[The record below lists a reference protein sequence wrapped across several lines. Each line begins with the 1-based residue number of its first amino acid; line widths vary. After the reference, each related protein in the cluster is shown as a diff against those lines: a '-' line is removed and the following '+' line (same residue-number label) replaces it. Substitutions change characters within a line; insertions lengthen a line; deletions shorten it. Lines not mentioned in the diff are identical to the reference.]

1 MTRHPPHPSDTKENA
16 MRWNI
21 EVQYRAEVEPS
32 QLELLAKGAGVVMAH
47 HNSAERALRLRTVVT
62 VSSPK
67 EATDLAWRFATAA
80 ETLMEAVG
88 VAGELQRFSV
98 ESEAAAPLRWAAGAA
113 EAADLLGVST
123 ARLRQIEQSDP
134 AFPRPVAE
142 LAGGRVYRADEVESY
157 RRGRVLS
164 KGGRPRKEP

>member
-1 MTRHPPHPSDTKENA
+1 MP
-16 MRWNI
+16 RWNI
-21 EVQYRAEVEPS
+21 EVQYRADVEPS
-32 QLELLAKGAGVVMAH
+32 QLERLAEGAGAVMVH
-47 HNSAERALRLRTVVT
+47 HNTAERTLRLRGVV
-62 VSSPK
+62 SADSPQ
-67 EATDLAWRFATAA
+67 EATDLAWRFSAATETRMA
-80 ETLMEAVG
+80 EVG
-88 VAGELQRFSV
+88 VTGELQRFLV

-113 EAADLLGVST
+113 EAANLLGVST